1 MPEIS
6 NMAMSMQSHILR
18 ELGISNTDLSALVPL
33 GVVIEGK
40 RKNPEV
46 AFTLVLPPSV
56 RFSDIEESWKKAT
69 DKNESL
75 SLVAVTP
82 TEIEKQLEHYHQNV
96 PSELRNL
103 PTGLEQFIAQHPEC
117 QEWVGPHF
125 LMSYTAWQKAC
136 EEKTKKFREETLRLL
151 ESSDIPEHRMDTCEF
166 PGSPEKP
173 TEDALVHH
181 GGWFGVFDGATGL
194 APKSTTTETGGRIAA
209 RTAAEV
215 VKNTSGDALTILEVA
230 NAAITREMDKAGVD
244 ISDPLHRFMTSAS
257 LVRKTPHGI
266 EYANVTD
273 STILVEFA
281 DGSIQVIS
289 EQVDHDE
296 QALRLWSE
304 LVQELG
310 PKAAYEDVRYHP
322 RMIQALEEGRKQAN
336 K

>member
-6 NMAMSMQSHILR
+6 NMAVSMQSHILR

-46 AFTLVLPPSV
+46 VFTLVLPPSV
-56 RFSDIEESWKKAT
+56 RFSDIEESWKEAT

-82 TEIEKQLEHYHQNV
+82 TQIEQQLEYYHQHV
-96 PSELRNL
+96 PPELRNS

-117 QEWVGPHF
+117 RDWIGPHF
-125 LMSYTAWQKAC
+125 LMSYTAWQKAY
-136 EEKTKKFREETLRLL
+136 EEKMKRFREGTLRLL
-151 ESSDIPEHRMDTCEF
+151 ESSEIPEHRMDTCEF

-173 TEDALVHH
+173 TEDALVHL
-181 GGWFGVFDGATGL
+181 GGWYGVFDGATGL
-194 APKSTTTETGGRIAA
+194 APLTTTKETGGRIAA

-215 VKNTSGDALTILEVA
+215 VKNTSGDALTVLEAA
-230 NAAITREMDKAGVD
+230 NTAITNEMDKAGID
-244 ISDPLHRFMTSAS
+244 TSDPLHRFMTSAS

-266 EYANVTD
+266 EYASVAD
-273 STILVEFA
+273 STIIVQYA

-310 PKAAYEDVRYHP
+310 PKATYQDVRNHP